1 MIGLLLPVALNNVPE
16 LIHYDQKEKEL
27 ICALQSGNLK
37 AFSNLYDNYAPALL
51 GIISRIVNC
60 RESSEDVLQET
71 FIKISRYIS
80 TYDPDKSRLF
90 TWMAKLAKNTA
101 IDQVRSRGHR
111 DSNRCEDLDEIAEKV
126 DHRHNATYNPD
137 TIGIRQL
144 THVLT
149 PVQKQILD
157 LVYFQG
163 YTHTEAAEELGMP
176 IGTIKTR
183 IRNAILTLRQY
194 FNN

>member
-1 MIGLLLPVALNNVPE
+1 MIGLLLPIAIKNKSESFKEDE
-16 LIHYDQKEKEL
+16 LVRS
-27 ICALQSGNLK
+27 LQSGNIK
-37 AFSNLYDNYAPALL
+37 AFSHLYNNYAPALL

-60 RESSEDVLQET
+60 KESSEDALQET

-80 TYDPDKSRLF
+80 FYDPNKSRLF

-101 IDQVRSRGHR
+101 IDQVRSRGYK
-111 DSNRCEDLDEIAEKV
+111 DSNKCDDLDEIVETIEYY
-126 DHRHNATYNPD
+126 HNASYNPD
-137 TIGIRQL
+137 TIGIKQL
-144 THVLT
+144 IHVLT
-149 PVQKQILD
+149 PIQKQILD

-176 IGTIKTR
+176 VGTIKTR

>member
-1 MIGLLLPVALNNVPE
+1 MIGLLPPLALKNIPE
-16 LIHYDQKEKEL
+16 PIHYDQKEKEL
-27 ICALQSGNLK
+27 ILALKSGNLK
-37 AFSNLYDNYAPALL
+37 AFSNLYHNYAPALL

-71 FIKISRYIS
+71 FIKISRSIS
-80 TYDPDKSRLF
+80 SYDPDKSRLF

-101 IDQVRSRGHR
+101 IDQLRSRGHR
-111 DSNRCEDLDEIAEKV
+111 DRNKCDDLNEIVEKV
-126 DHRHNATYNPD
+126 DHRHNASYNPD
-137 TIGIRQL
+137 TIGIKQL

-149 PVQKQILD
+149 PAQKQILD

-163 YTHTEAAEELGMP
+163 YTHTEAAEELGIP
-176 IGTIKTR
+176 VGTIKTR